1 MALQSWWKSAVGGV
15 ALAVALSASAAMA
28 CSRVAS
34 TNISGFRVLPVDG
47 SRVPRST
54 AVWVRSDLVLAS
66 GEAFKDVSSVKV
78 LDERG
83 KSLALSVTQVRVSG
97 EQPSTLFVLKPM
109 SNLEANASYRV
120 EVAGEVLSRFS
131 TSDDVDTVPPPVPLA
146 RLSEVKGETFGA
158 WSCGQPSSVS
168 VQLEGAGDV
177 NFLVAGS
184 SSGASMPGAALAVST
199 SSTVVAVSV
208 PEGAVE
214 LRVVAFDLSGN
225 LSSSAEK
232 LTPVVPFQTQGC
244 SATPVGLGV
253 GLLALAGLLRRRSHR
268 VQVGRVVGG

>member
-1 MALQSWWKSAVGGV
+1 
-15 ALAVALSASAAMA
+15 
-28 CSRVAS
+28 
-34 TNISGFRVLPVDG
+34 
-47 SRVPRST
+47 
-54 AVWVRSDLVLAS
+54 VWVRSDLVLSS

-109 SNLEANASYRV
+109 SSLEANASYRV

-131 TSDDVDTVPPPVPLA
+131 TSEDLDTVPPAVPLA
-146 RLSEVKGETFGA
+146 RLSEVRGETFGA
-158 WSCGQPSSVS
+158 TSCGQPSSVS
-168 VQLEGAGDV
+168 VQLEEAGDV
-177 NFLVAGS
+177 NFLVAAS
-184 SSGASMPGAALAVST
+184 SGGASMPGAALAVST

-244 SATPVGLGV
+244 AAAPMGLWVGLV
-253 GLLALAGLLRRRSHR
+253 AFVGLLRRRSR
-268 VQVGRVVGG
+268 VHAIQC